1 MSCCFSMQDTK
12 CTSGFVCHIDNPTG
26 VPDYEDQVLCVIST
40 TRLEYL
46 TVKIKEDF
54 ELVIEVCVFL
64 GSTIIKFVSCPDP
77 TLLNFLGHAACTIKT
92 SVT

>member
-1 MSCCFSMQDTK
+1 M
-12 CTSGFVCHIDNPTG
+12 CHIDNSTG
-26 VPDYEDQVLCVIST
+26 VPDCEDQVLCVIST

-64 GSTIIKFVSCPDP
+64 GSTIIKFVSYPDP
-77 TLLNFLGHAACTIKT
+77 TLSQEKGKTVWPTKLNFLGHAACTIKT